1 MYLSL
6 VLSWIF
12 FDVIHLCWG
21 NDCVRCNANESN
33 TYNCWLQQLTAS
45 STSEAIGLFF
55 SLGIQVQSAKE
66 ANHSYCTHPWPKPR
80 LWYRAEVLLW
90 IPNTKTMP
98 STTTETIKNKS
109 SIAKHIAT
117 FSELHEVWF
126 LPQHQEP
133 RPHICYTHWLTTPSS
148 IFWQCLVHAKQELI

>member
-1 MYLSL
+1 MSGAMQMNQTHIIVDCSSL
-6 VLSWIF
+6 QHHRLQRPLDCF
-12 FDVIHLCWG
+12 FHWESKSSLLKKPTIVIAPTHGPSHACDTGLRYYFEYQTQKQCHL
-21 NDCVRCNANESN
+21 
-33 TYNCWLQQLTAS
+33 LPQKQL
-45 STSEAIGLFF
+45 
-55 SLGIQVQSAKE
+55 
-66 ANHSYCTHPWPKPR
+66 
-80 LWYRAEVLLW
+80 
-90 IPNTKTMP
+90 
-98 STTTETIKNKS
+98 KNKS